1 MNWTNSQLDAKDTLQ
16 IWLNSDIVLQ
26 SDHFRCLEG
35 PAGSGKST
43 VVQAIIEHIPKS
55 KILGAAPT
63 HTAKDILIE
72 FSRLNAV
79 TVHQLLGLKPDIMLE
94 YYNPANPIYA
104 QLNPDYFE
112 KSNLEYIIID
122 EASMLNTAIVTM
134 IKERALDTGKKVLF
148 IGDRIQL
155 PPINEAL
162 STVFT
167 TVEVINL
174 TEIVR
179 QSDSNPVNEMISL
192 AREDAQNNTN
202 NFDEYITRIAI
213 EDPCIL
219 VTTEEGI
226 EEGFIVSRNNDLIK
240 NTLRDK
246 LYSLFSATQALHDY
260 KYVKIVAYTNAKAKA
275 YNKLIKSVI
284 NTSELP
290 ISENDWLLGYSPFKI
305 KQKVLTQNGLYYK
318 CIHARLGFVMYNG
331 INYKVIITTLR
342 YKVTLE
348 NSIVKEIDFT
358 LKVLHPDSY
367 PEFTPVL
374 TEAWQNGNTYRRWKG
389 YYALLEN
396 FALLDDFD
404 INGTDQ
410 RGNFKKYSM
419 AKKNIDLGYA
429 ITVHKSQ
436 GCTFSNVYMDYENFG
451 VCKDVSTRRRLNY
464 VAVSRTRAI
473 NMVYG

>member
-1 MNWTNSQLDAKDTLQ
+1 MNWTNSQLDAKDTIQ
-16 IWLNSDIVLQ
+16 IWVDSEIVIQ

-43 VVQAIIEHIPKS
+43 VVQAIIEHMPKNR
-55 KILGAAPT
+55 ILGAAPT

-72 FSRLNAV
+72 FSRINAV

-94 YYNPANPIYA
+94 YYNPANPVYA

-112 KSNLEYIIID
+112 KSSVELIIID
-122 EASMLNTAIVTM
+122 ESSMLNAAIVTM
-134 IKERALDTGKKVLF
+134 IKERAMETGKKVLF

-155 PPINEAL
+155 PPINETI

-167 TVEVINL
+167 TVEVISL

-179 QSDSNPVNEMISL
+179 QSGSNPVNEMISL

-202 NFDEYITRIAI
+202 YFDEYITRIAV

-219 VTTEEGI
+219 VTTEEGV
-226 EEGFIVSRNNDLIK
+226 EEGFIVSRNNDTIK
-240 NTLRDK
+240 DTLRDK
-246 LYSLFSATQALHDY
+246 LYSLFSATQSLHDY

-275 YNKLIKSVI
+275 YNNLIKSVI
-284 NTSELP
+284 NNSELP

-305 KQKVLTQNGLYYK
+305 KQKTLTQNGLYYK
-318 CIHARLGFVMYNG
+318 CLHARLGFITYNA
-331 INYKVIITTLR
+331 INFKIIITTLR

-348 NSIVKEIDFT
+348 SGLVKEIDFT

-367 PEFTPVL
+367 PDFVPLL
-374 TEAWQNGNTYRRWKG
+374 TKSWQDGTTYRRWKA

-404 INGTDQ
+404 FNGVDN
-410 RGNFKKYSM
+410 RGNPKKYSM

-436 GCTFSNVYMDYENFG
+436 GCTFNNVYMDYENFSK
-451 VCKDVSTRRRLNY
+451 CFEPSTRRRLNY
-464 VAVSRTRAI
+464 VAVSRTKAI